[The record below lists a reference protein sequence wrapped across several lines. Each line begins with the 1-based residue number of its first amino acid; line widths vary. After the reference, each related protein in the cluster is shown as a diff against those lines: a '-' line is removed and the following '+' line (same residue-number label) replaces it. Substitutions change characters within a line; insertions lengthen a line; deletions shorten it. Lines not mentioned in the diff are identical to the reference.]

1 MIVAMFVT
9 TKNPTMKTLICGP
22 LGQVPQRNAMPATV
36 KLWLSVQSVVPVLG
50 ALGPSPNFVQ
60 P

>member
-1 MIVAMFVT
+1 MM
-9 TKNPTMKTLICGP
+9 ICGP
-22 LGQVPQRNAMPATV
+22 SGQVPQRSAITTSV
-36 KLWLSVQSVVPVLG
+36 KLWLSVQSLAKTQAKTVVPVLG